1 MTCVANHVTMIY
13 MMSKAVFNVIII
25 IISAIITNIV
35 PHILR
40 KFSEGSPALSL
51 SLESTH
57 PGR

>member
-13 MMSKAVFNVIII
+13 MMSKAVFNVII